1 MFEVEAEMTEP
12 IRALLVGAASRDA
25 MSRDAATRNAA
36 SCDAASRDLR
46 ELRGLTDTLG
56 FETAGSVLLTKTV
69 PSPQYGIGTGKAAEI
84 SDLASR
90 CEADC
95 ILFDFEISPTQQRN
109 WEKLTGLP
117 VYDRQEVILRIF
129 SARARTKEAVLQVEL
144 AKLSYS
150 LPRLA
155 HTYGDMARQRGG
167 SYGSKGSGETQL
179 ELDRRA
185 VMDRIA
191 AIKKELKKV
200 SRERATLRKRRGKV
214 PVPSCALVGY
224 TNAGK
229 SSLLNALTGASVLV
243 EDKLFATLDPT
254 TRRLEF
260 AGGGEILL
268 TDTVGFIS
276 SLPHTL
282 VDAFH
287 ATLEE
292 AVLADLILLVVDI
305 SDPACREQYRTTIEV
320 LEEIGAA
327 ENPRI
332 IVLNKIDAL
341 DTTVFGSDPPE
352 RFPAEL
358 VPRAVRVSA
367 KTGEGFDQLIAEITA
382 ALLGD
387 EKEYLLPS
395 ERSDLAALVR
405 RSGSV
410 LEERWDDNGIY
421 MKARISGRTAAL
433 LREFLLS

>member
-1 MFEVEAEMTEP
+1 MFEVEAEKNEP
-12 IRALLVGAASRDA
+12 VRALLVGAASRDMTA
-25 MSRDAATRNAA
+25 RDVVYGGV
-36 SCDAASRDLR
+36 R
-46 ELRGLTDTLG
+46 ELQGLTDTLG
-56 FETAGSVLLTKTV
+56 LETADTMLLTRIAPAPKF
-69 PSPQYGIGTGKAAEI
+69 GMGTGKAQEI
-84 SDLASR
+84 ADLASR
-90 CEADC
+90 VEADC
-95 ILFDFEISPTQQRN
+95 IVFDFEISPTQQRN
-109 WEKLTGLP
+109 WERLAKIP

-129 SARARTKEAVLQVEL
+129 SSRARTKEAVLQVEL

-200 SRERATLRKRRGKV
+200 VQERATLRKRREKI

-229 SSLLNALTGASVLV
+229 SSLLNALTGASVFV

-254 TRRLEF
+254 TRRLEL
-260 AGGGEILL
+260 AAGGEILL
-268 TDTVGFIS
+268 SDTVGFIS
-276 SLPHTL
+276 NLPHTL

-292 AVLADLILLVVDI
+292 AALADLILLVVNI
-305 SDPACREQYRTTIEV
+305 SDPDCKEQYQTTIKV

-332 IVLNKIDAL
+332 IVLNKIDAI
-341 DTTVFGSDPPE
+341 DPFMGRDLLE
-352 RFPAEL
+352 YFPD
-358 VPRAVRVSA
+358 AVRVSA
-367 KTGEGFDQLIAEITA
+367 KTGEGFDRLGSEITA
-382 ALLGD
+382 VLLGA
-387 EKEYLLPS
+387 EKEYLLPPS
-395 ERSDLAALVR
+395 RSDLA
-405 RSGSV
+405 
-410 LEERWDDNGIY
+410 
-421 MKARISGRTAAL
+421 
-433 LREFLLS
+433 